1 MRYLKKKSNAL
12 KIEKK
17 IFMSVQKIS
26 QSIGKDIH
34 KNDAFWKMKNHYF
47 YFEKT
52 RLLKL
57 CVLFLARNCD
67 PTSVK
72 KNYVKSNK
80 NIKKRATICKDRPYT
95 IYVMKKKRF

>member
-1 MRYLKKKSNAL
+1 MRYLKRKKSNAL

-47 YFEKT
+47 YFEKNQVAKT
-52 RLLKL
+52 VCVVSSPKL
-57 CVLFLARNCD
+57 
-67 PTSVK
+67 
-72 KNYVKSNK
+72 
-80 NIKKRATICKDRPYT
+80 
-95 IYVMKKKRF
+95 

>member
-1 MRYLKKKSNAL
+1 MRYLKKKKSNAL

-47 YFEKT
+47 YFEK
-52 RLLKL
+52 KPG
-57 CVLFLARNCD
+57 C
-67 PTSVK
+67 
-72 KNYVKSNK
+72 
-80 NIKKRATICKDRPYT
+80 
-95 IYVMKKKRF
+95 